1 MTGMDIFNLI
11 AGICS
16 IISLVI
22 SLVSLAKVGDIQ
34 KNINN
39 QQTISNISG
48 TNVTNNQIGRDMNH

>member
-48 TNVTNNQIGRDMNH
+48 TNVTNKQIGRDMNH

>member
-48 TNVTNNQIGRDMNH
+48 TNVTNDQIGRDRNY

>member
-1 MTGMDIFNLI
+1 MTGMDFFNLI
-11 AGICS
+11 AGLCS

-22 SLVSLAKVGDIQ
+22 SLVSLTKVSDIQ

>member
-39 QQTISNISG
+39 QQTISNIFG
-48 TNVTNNQIGRDMNH
+48 TNVTNDQIGRDRNH

>member
-48 TNVTNNQIGRDMNH
+48 TNVTNDKIGRDRNH